1 MNRSL
6 CRSFL
11 LLAALAAAVC
21 SSSAQSHSSSSRIFD
36 GESLTYEG
44 KVNKILRGITV
55 AELTFNSSI
64 DQAKNELVINS
75 QAVSKGTLLKLFR
88 YSFLQHYGST
98 VDAGSFNILRT
109 TKHDVQKER
118 VRDSEAVFDYRAA
131 RVRFIETDPKDA
143 TRPPRQIASEI
154 TEPMYDM
161 ISAIYAVRMLPLSVG
176 QRMEF
181 KVSDS
186 GLVYNVPFVVTAREQ
201 QKTIFGKV
209 WCFRVEPEIFGTGR
223 LIEQKGEM
231 VIWFVD
237 DARKTPVRSEIKTEF
252 GKFTIK
258 LKSANGTK
266 PS

>member
-1 MNRSL
+1 MKNGRLRSL
-6 CRSFL
+6 VL
-11 LLAALAAAVC
+11 TALVLAASCAAA
-21 SSSAQSHSSSSRIFD
+21 AQSHDTSAKMFD

-44 KVNKILRGITV
+44 KVNKILRGLTI
-55 AELTFNSSI
+55 AELTFNSTI
-64 DQAKNELVINS
+64 DPAANELVIRS

-88 YSFLQHYGST
+88 YSFLQEYGST
-98 VDAGSFNILRT
+98 IDATKFNILKT

-118 VRDSEAVFDYRAA
+118 VRDSEASFDYVDH
-131 RVRFIETDPKDA
+131 RVRFVETDPKDA

-176 QRMEF
+176 KRMEF
-181 KVSDS
+181 NVSDS
-186 GLVYNVPFVVTAREQ
+186 GLVYKVPFTVTARER

-209 WCFRVEPEIFGTGR
+209 WCFRVEPDIFGKDR
-223 LIEQKGEM
+223 LIERKGSM

-237 DARKTPVRSEIKTEF
+237 DARKVPVKSEVKTGF

-258 LKSANGTK
+258 LKSAGNPG
-266 PS
+266 SN